1 MEITEFEKLKMD
13 YEHTLQQFAM
23 LADIRFKLLAF
34 VPTLAGAAIVFLG
47 TKAAPET
54 ALAVGLLGFIVTIG
68 ITFYDIRNT
77 QFYDAIVHRAR
88 WLEALL
94 DLPICTEGQ
103 PTGGLF
109 RERPRPSLRFLGK
122 FLVWH
127 DRGLAMVYGA
137 ALGGWALIIA
147 YSCLSL
153 AQRPDYRIAL
163 AIAVLVG
170 TVCAWQYQRLSG
182 LDKPEPSRKLKDELA
197 QRQKKKPD
205 FTPDTK
211 RSE

>member
-1 MEITEFEKLKMD
+1 MD
-13 YEHTLQQFAM
+13 YEHTLQQSAL

-34 VPTLAGAAIVFLG
+34 VPTLAGVSIVFLG
-47 TKAAPET
+47 TNAAPQT

-88 WLEALL
+88 SLEALL
-94 DLPICTEGQ
+94 DLPICSKEK

-109 RERPRPSLRFLGK
+109 NERPGRALKSLGIFAI
-122 FLVWH
+122 WH
-127 DRGLAMVYGA
+127 DQGLAMVYGA
-137 ALGGWALIIA
+137 ALGGWALMIA
-147 YSCLSL
+147 YSSLSL
-153 AQRPDYRIAL
+153 AQHPNYRIAL

-182 LDKPEPSRKLKDELA
+182 G
-197 QRQKKKPD
+197 
-205 FTPDTK
+205 
-211 RSE
+211 

>member
-34 VPTLAGAAIVFLG
+34 VPVLAGAAIAFLG
-47 TKAAPET
+47 QTATPET

-77 QFYDAIVHRAR
+77 QFYDSIVHRAR

-94 DLPICTEGQ
+94 DLPICTEGKL
-103 PTGGLF
+103 TGGLF
-109 RERPRPSLRFLGK
+109 NERPGRALKFLGI
-122 FLVWH
+122 VTIWH

-147 YSCLSL
+147 YSSSSV
-153 AQRPDYRIAL
+153 RPSHQMAK
-163 AIAVLVG
+163 ANG
-170 TVCAWQYQRLSG
+170 C
-182 LDKPEPSRKLKDELA
+182 K
-197 QRQKKKPD
+197 RQIH
-205 FTPDTK
+205 
-211 RSE
+211 RSIYN